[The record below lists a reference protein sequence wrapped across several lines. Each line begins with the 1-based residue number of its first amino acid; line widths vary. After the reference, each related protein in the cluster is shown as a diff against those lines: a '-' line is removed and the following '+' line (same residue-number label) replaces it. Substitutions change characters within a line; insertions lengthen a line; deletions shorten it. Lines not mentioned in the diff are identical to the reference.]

1 MTKQER
7 IERVETAISAI
18 ARMIVS
24 LTIPLWGLVMLILG
38 LADRSFWWI
47 GCGALVLGVGAIL
60 LVANPLVWPLVR
72 DLEYDR

>member
-7 IERVETAISAI
+7 LERAERTISAI

-24 LTIPLWGLVMLILG
+24 LIIPLWGLTMLILG
-38 LADRSFWWI
+38 LADHSLWWI
-47 GCGALVLGVGAIL
+47 ACGALVLGVGAIL
-60 LVANPLVWPLVR
+60 LVANPLVWPLLR

>member
-7 IERVETAISAI
+7 LERAETAISAI

-24 LTIPLWGLVMLILG
+24 LIVPLWGLAMLILG
-38 LADRSFWWI
+38 LADHSLWWVA
-47 GCGALVLGVGAIL
+47 CGVLVLGVGAIL
-60 LVANPLVWPLVR
+60 LVANPLVWPLLR